1 MCVPCDGASELG
13 WVDRGPGGQASR
25 KHMGQVGVGAWPQ
38 CTTAQERAPQDSLIQ
53 QVLIVS
59 LLGSGDESSPS
70 RDLWSRG

>member
-1 MCVPCDGASELG
+1 
-13 WVDRGPGGQASR
+13 
-25 KHMGQVGVGAWPQ
+25 MGQVGVGVWPQ

-70 RDLWSRG
+70 GDRSMLDPQDLKPCLA